1 MTTGSLSPHLQLFW
15 WVISRLGSSRQP
27 RAVAYGVWVCITTC
41 LIIIILKCN
50 VSVHLG
56 AGPGP
61 PDPQVDA
68 GPGELGL
75 ALSLHHAARGVQ
87 AEDAGGRH
95 LAPVDPAALL
105 ETDQCRS

>member
-1 MTTGSLSPHLQLFW
+1 M
-15 WVISRLGSSRQP
+15 
-27 RAVAYGVWVCITTC
+27 AYGVWVCITTC
-41 LIIIILKCN
+41 IIIIILKCN

-75 ALSLHHAARGVQ
+75 ALALHHAALGVQ
-87 AEDAGGRH
+87 AEDAGGGH
-95 LAPVDPAALL
+95 LAPVNPASLL
-105 ETDQCRS
+105 DQYWS